1 MKTCECSTLRAYLLM
16 GKIVNLMSYKN
27 GEREATAERQFREDI
42 KGSAVTG
49 NKACMLNN
57 PHNFKKKKKKD
68 RDFVI
73 HKVELR

>member
-1 MKTCECSTLRAYLLM
+1 MLM

-27 GEREATAERQFREDI
+27 RDREATAERQFREDI

-57 PHNFKKKKKKD
+57 PHNFKKKKRTETLLYTK
-68 RDFVI
+68 
-73 HKVELR
+73 LS